1 MLVSLADLVLALYYF
16 LFGPLSLQ
24 VLSVLGLL
32 DYEFV
37 EGFAEWRLRYMMCS
51 RWGHWSGVMGRYS
64 TIESLG

>member
-1 MLVSLADLVLALYYF
+1 MLVSLSDLVLALYYF
-16 LFGPLSLQ
+16 FLGPLSLQ

-32 DYEFV
+32 DYELV
-37 EGFAEWRLRYMMCS
+37 EGFAECGLRYIMCS